1 MQQNIVRWQPF
12 VTGHGERGRRVF
24 RYEWRAYKRVL
35 RPSLRKRW
43 VPCQFSTKLFFDRLY
58 RLDPEAVDNWSSIV
72 KSSGGDTAPAPKYST
87 FQLLQLEYVR
97 GVFVKYGVYGFPGAP
112 GEETA
117 PRDADDRHFL
127 QPTQVLGV
135 HTTQSRPKVVPTHQ
149 TRTGGEQHLAS
160 L

>member
-1 MQQNIVRWQPF
+1 MRCQPF
-12 VTGHGERGRRVF
+12 VTDHGERGRLVF

-43 VPCQFSTKLFFDRLY
+43 VPCQMTTKLFYDRLY

-87 FQLLQLEYVR
+87 FQLLQLEYAR

-112 GEETA
+112 GEAVA
-117 PRDADDRHFL
+117 PLDADDPHSL
-127 QPTQVLGV
+127 QLIQVLGV
-135 HTTQSRPKVVPTHQ
+135 YTTQSRPKVVPTHQ
-149 TRTGGEQHLAS
+149 TRTGGEPHLVS